1 MSLRRIFVVALQI
14 VAAILILSMIW
25 AMYQGKPGV
34 SYGAMGL
41 AIALVSVLDREA
53 RRPPIEGRA
62 PHW

>member
-1 MSLRRIFVVALQI
+1 MGLKRIFVVVLQV

-41 AIALVSVLDREA
+41 AIALVSVWIEKLDG
-53 RRPPIEGRA
+53 RR
-62 PHW
+62 